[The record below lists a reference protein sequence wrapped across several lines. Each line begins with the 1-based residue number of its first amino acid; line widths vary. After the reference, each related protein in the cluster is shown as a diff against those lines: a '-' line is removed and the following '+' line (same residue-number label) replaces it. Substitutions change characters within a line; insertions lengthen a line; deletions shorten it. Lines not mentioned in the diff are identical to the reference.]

1 MRVLCSLVVVSKRLL
16 FCLCSYAYTLAA
28 KCKPVTSHRQNTYGQ
43 SGIQLSDCPFLR
55 HHIYVG
61 EFAMRVVQLFSAV
74 DNKGRENLVKV
85 QCPDPKRA
93 ERILKVVY
101 FDRPD
106 LRFIYLKQRLEV

>member
-1 MRVLCSLVVVSKRLL
+1 MVVVSKRLL

-28 KCKPVTSHRQNTYGQ
+28 KCKPVTSHRQNTYGAVWY
-43 SGIQLSDCPFLR
+43 SIIRLPFFASS
-55 HHIYVG
+55 HVG

-106 LRFIYLKQRLEV
+106 LRFVYLKQRLEV

>member
-1 MRVLCSLVVVSKRLL
+1 MVVVSKRSL
-16 FCLCSYAYTLAA
+16 FCLCSYVYALAA
-28 KCKPVTSHRQNTYGQ
+28 KCKPVTSHRQNTYGAVWY
-43 SGIQLSDCPFLR
+43 SIIRLPFLR